1 MTDKIDK
8 NLAKFSKKEL
18 QVVEEVLQKIN
29 QRQFTGLNLVKL
41 KGYSDIFRVRKGRI
55 RIIFQQKDETINI
68 LTIERRSKKTYRD
81 F

>member
-8 NLAKFSKKEL
+8 NLAKFNKKEL
-18 QVVEEVLQKIN
+18 EVVGVLLLKIKSG
-29 QRQFTGLNLVKL
+29 QFVGLNLVKL

-55 RIIFQQKDETINI
+55 RIIFQQKDDLINV
-68 LTIERRSKKTYRD
+68 LTIERRSEKTYRD